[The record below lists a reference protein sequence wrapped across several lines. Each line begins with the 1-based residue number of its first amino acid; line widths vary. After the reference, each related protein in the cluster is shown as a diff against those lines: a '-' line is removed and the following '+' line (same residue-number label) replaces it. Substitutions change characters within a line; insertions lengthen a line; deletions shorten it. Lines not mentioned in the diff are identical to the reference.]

1 VDDWI
6 PAIGCWIGLMLGQY
20 VHQGVR
26 HRCSVDAG
34 RDPDHDEVAG
44 TEAFGG
50 MVAAVVTPQGSGM
63 ARQCFVKATYIV
75 AAPA

>member
-1 VDDWI
+1 MFTRAFGTGAAVLQRAVICFPWLL
-6 PAIGCWIGLMLGQY
+6 C
-20 VHQGVR
+20 
-26 HRCSVDAG
+26 VDAG

-50 MVAAVVTPQGSGM
+50 MAAGVLTPQGSGM
-63 ARQCFVKATYIV
+63 ARQCFVKAAYIV